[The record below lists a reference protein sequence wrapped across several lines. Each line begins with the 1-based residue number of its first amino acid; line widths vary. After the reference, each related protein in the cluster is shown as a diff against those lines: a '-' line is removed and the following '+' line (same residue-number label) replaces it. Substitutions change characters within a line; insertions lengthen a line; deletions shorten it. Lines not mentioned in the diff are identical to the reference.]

1 MNPNNIKIHIT
12 LGKGEP
18 VEEPV
23 LGSNPLWEAEG
34 DFTLLPPPSPLF
46 MMTTPLHSWKAPLP
60 LVYDGYAPAE

>member
-1 MNPNNIKIHIT
+1 MNPNNNKIHIT

-34 DFTLLPPPSPLF
+34 DFTLLPPP
-46 MMTTPLHSWKAPLP
+46 PLP
-60 LVYDGYAPAE
+60 PVYDDYAPA